1 MNIGKNSG
9 LEGPILDP
17 PDEPDQNDMLEE
29 AYNDGYIKGCN
40 HEAEKWDD
48 WARRKETEIGKLAEA
63 LEGTTDLLDSLCRI
77 ANAEEGDTLKK
88 ARATLDKY
96 RKGTR

>member
-48 WARRKETEIGKLAEA
+48 WARRKDTEVRELTEA
-63 LEGTTDLLDSLCRI
+63 LSNLIWQINHERAKGNSDNLHT
-77 ANAEEGDTLKK
+77 EE
-88 ARATLDKY
+88 ARTTLDKY